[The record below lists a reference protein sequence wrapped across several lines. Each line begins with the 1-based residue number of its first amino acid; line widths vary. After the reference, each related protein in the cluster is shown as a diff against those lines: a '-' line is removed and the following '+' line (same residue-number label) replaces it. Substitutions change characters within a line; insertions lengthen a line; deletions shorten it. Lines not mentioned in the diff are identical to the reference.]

1 MPYKVY
7 KIMDD
12 NRNHM
17 CGLSIP
23 NGGWY
28 HIMEMTF
35 ENHKQLVDLSTKPG
49 YSVDFVAGE
58 PGFYDPDDNLV
69 DPATV
74 EIDRATKIVINY
86 QKVTKKRGDKQVP
99 TKSKMVEG
107 ERDAVIQECLTRGLR
122 IDKRWSTKVLKDVLA
137 KSKQPREQFGS
148 LAIGNETA

>member
-7 KIMDD
+7 KMMDD

-35 ENHKQLVDLSTKPG
+35 ENHKQLMDLSTKSG
-49 YSVDFVAGE
+49 YSVDFVEGV
-58 PGFYDPDDNLV
+58 PGFYDPNDDLV

-74 EIDRATKIVINY
+74 EMDRATKMVIRY
-86 QKVTKKRGDKQVP
+86 EKLTKKRGEKQVP
-99 TKSKMVEG
+99 TKSKIVEG
-107 ERDAVIQECLTRGLR
+107 ERDEIVQECLKRGLR
-122 IDKRWSTKVLKDVLA
+122 IDQRWSTKTLKDLLA
-137 KSKQPREQFGS
+137 KAKEPKAQFGS
-148 LAIGNETA
+148 LAIGNEPS